1 MVHNL
6 GLDTFLPKFHT
17 SKKFQLSIILLLQIR
32 CAAMNGHPSARISW
46 EEPRNA
52 KIDFNSE
59 PSSLSGDDHTRSVYH
74 TITYRY
80 DLTFSDTNNAR
91 EYE

>member
-1 MVHNL
+1 
-6 GLDTFLPKFHT
+6 
-17 SKKFQLSIILLLQIR
+17 
-32 CAAMNGHPSARISW
+32 MNGHPSARISW

-59 PSSLSGDDHTRSVYH
+59 PSSHAGVDHTRSIYH

-80 DLTFSDTNNAR
+80 AVMTMLINLIQSRQCCNNVQSFGSLFIKRRDYIHR
-91 EYE
+91 ELAYCHL

>member
-1 MVHNL
+1 MKYYDVV
-6 GLDTFLPKFHT
+6 FLF
-17 SKKFQLSIILLLQIR
+17 QIR

-59 PSSLSGDDHTRSVYH
+59 PSSHAGVDHTRSIYH
-74 TITYRY
+74 TITYR
-80 DLTFSDTNNAR
+80 
-91 EYE
+91 